1 MTAQSRL
8 EGSPTLR
15 VTPPSD
21 GMPVRDAAYF
31 GMDAVVD
38 LPCEVRAVELT
49 VTDRDDDDRGAGSD
63 GLSPVT
69 NMFLSWV
76 SSTRLR
82 VFAVEL
88 ADILTCACE
97 SSEGRWN
104 AGESSGSSEEYGL
117 GSSKFSPGADDRRGR
132 STAGHR

>member
-1 MTAQSRL
+1 M
-8 EGSPTLR
+8 R

-38 LPCEVRAVELT
+38 LPPCEVRAVELT

-104 AGESSGSSEEYGL
+104 EGESSGSSEEYGL
-117 GSSKFSPGADDRRGR
+117 GSSKFSPGADDRGSVDGGSSVMCAPCWR
-132 STAGHR
+132 AFP

>member
-1 MTAQSRL
+1 
-8 EGSPTLR
+8 
-15 VTPPSD
+15 
-21 GMPVRDAAYF
+21 
-31 GMDAVVD
+31 
-38 LPCEVRAVELT
+38 VELT

-97 SSEGRWN
+97 S
-104 AGESSGSSEEYGL
+104 L
-117 GSSKFSPGADDRRGR
+117 GGAVERG
-132 STAGHR
+132 

>member
-1 MTAQSRL
+1 
-8 EGSPTLR
+8 
-15 VTPPSD
+15 
-21 GMPVRDAAYF
+21 
-31 GMDAVVD
+31 
-38 LPCEVRAVELT
+38 
-49 VTDRDDDDRGAGSD
+49 
-63 GLSPVT
+63 LSPVT

-104 AGESSGSSEEYGL
+104 EGESSGSSEEYGL
-117 GSSKFSPGADDRRGR
+117 GSSKFSPGADDRG
-132 STAGHR
+132 SVATAGHR